1 MRRKPLDINPGA
13 QNIKIRAARLYSDV
27 FSPPSLYAIFA
38 FIIAWSVL
46 PFWKGSLQA
55 AIFGMLTSLM
65 PLIYILI
72 QIKHGKIKDLHISS
86 PEERAVP
93 YILGVVG
100 AFLAYVVLRISGS
113 PSLFLDFILTVI
125 VGLGCL
131 ALINSRWLISAHTAS
146 ITAVITFAG
155 IYLNAK
161 AAVLFSPLILVT
173 VAARYYLKRHTYAEL
188 IAGALLGFTV
198 VLSLTALG
206 FFESQ
211 V

>member
-1 MRRKPLDINPGA
+1 MRRKPLDINPGV
-13 QNIKIRAARLYSDV
+13 QNLKIRAARLYSDV

-38 FIIAWSVL
+38 FIVAWSVL
-46 PFWKGSLQA
+46 PFWIGVLQA
-55 AIFGMLTSLM
+55 ATFGLLTSLT

-72 QIKHGKIKDLHISS
+72 QIKQGKIKDLHISS

-100 AFLAYVVLRISGS
+100 AFLAYVILRVSGS
-113 PSLFLDFILTVI
+113 SSLFLDFVLTVI
-125 VGLGCL
+125 VGLGSL

-173 VAARYYLKRHTYAEL
+173 AATRYYLKRHTYGEL
-188 IAGALLGFTV
+188 IGGVLLGFTV
-198 VLSLTALG
+198 VMGLTALG
-206 FFESQ
+206 FFETM